1 MNERCCHN
9 VLRTCRIAASTSGKP
24 VTPRCHRR
32 RCSWSE
38 LQRCAANHGRN
49 GLSGRVGKL
58 TRLRDAHRDVMHIG
72 RDRTL
77 TSAHD
82 AAGSNMRS
90 RHAFQH
96 EHQRERQRKRQ
107 RQRQRTVSSPPRAD
121 QGQSDGFIT
130 LHAQR
135 LETGVRMTSS
145 FDVPPQEPV
154 RQVAPDQPPH
164 KRLRKLEPTLLP
176 NALVHRAHA
185 ELSKPN
191 VR

>member
-90 RHAFQH
+90 RHAFQT
-96 EHQRERQRKRQ
+96 RVPT
-107 RQRQRTVSSPPRAD
+107 RTPTRTPTQTPTPTPTDSVIAATRRPGSIRWLYYIACTKTGDRCANDVIIRRTATRTSTPGRARP
-121 QGQSDGFIT
+121 T
-130 LHAQR
+130 AAQ
-135 LETGVRMTSS
+135 TSS
-145 FDVPPQEPV
+145 Q
-154 RQVAPDQPPH
+154 
-164 KRLRKLEPTLLP
+164 T
-176 NALVHRAHA
+176 
-185 ELSKPN
+185 
-191 VR
+191 